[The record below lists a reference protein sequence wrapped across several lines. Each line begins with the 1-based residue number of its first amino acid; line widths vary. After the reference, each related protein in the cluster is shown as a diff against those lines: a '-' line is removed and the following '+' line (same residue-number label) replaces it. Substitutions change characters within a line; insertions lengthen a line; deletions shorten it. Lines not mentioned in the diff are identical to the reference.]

1 MAKGGLAM
9 LFKQKE
15 KEKKY
20 INPRFRAY
28 GKARLDIAQRAK
40 TRQDWEALWKS
51 STNPYPFTWGDSWKH
66 CVEYKVDDF
75 AAEVGFF
82 VDILGLPVNAFDLSY
97 AMFTSPGEDFFI
109 GIVPAAEN
117 IDSTPKDAIRLQFM
131 VADII
136 ATTKELERRG
146 VIIEQQPVPCQP
158 GSSLHIGYFR
168 TPHGIPVELWGQKG
182 RQVDRDDL
190 DLGDEFED
198 ESADDQ
204 PLEITLGVESKIRSE
219 DSDESNLHARENNN
233 TDEKANELIID
244 RNHEQ
249 EPFEEHSQDD
259 EVPGY
264 EYFYEDEPLI
274 N

>member
-1 MAKGGLAM
+1 M
-9 LFKQKE
+9 LFKQ

-40 TRQDWEALWKS
+40 TRQDWEELWKS

-97 AMFTSPGEDFFI
+97 AMFTSPSGDFYI
-109 GIVPAAEN
+109 GIVPTPEKVN
-117 IDSTPKDAIRLQFM
+117 STPKDAIRLQFM
-131 VADII
+131 VADIL

-146 VIIEQQPVPCQP
+146 VIFEQQPEPCQL

-168 TPHGIPVELWGQKG
+168 TPHGIPVELWGQIG
-182 RQVDRDDL
+182 HQDDHIDL
-190 DLGDEFED
+190 DLDDEFGDED
-198 ESADDQ
+198 HDDQ
-204 PLEITLGVESKIRSE
+204 QLDLTLVVESKIDSE
-219 DSDESNLHARENNN
+219 DSEKDKLDARENDKFVEQVNEM
-233 TDEKANELIID
+233 TEDRDQVQEKI
-244 RNHEQ
+244 
-249 EPFEEHSQDD
+249 EEHLHEDD
-259 EVPGY
+259 ELDY
-264 EYFYEDEPLI
+264 EYIYEEEPQI